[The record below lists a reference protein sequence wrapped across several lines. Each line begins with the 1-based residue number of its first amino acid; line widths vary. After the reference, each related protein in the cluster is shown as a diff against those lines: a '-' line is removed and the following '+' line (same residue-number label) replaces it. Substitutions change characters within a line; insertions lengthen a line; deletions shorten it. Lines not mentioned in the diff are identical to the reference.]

1 MNVLVVGAGQ
11 MGRWVGRTVE
21 ADVAFADVD
30 PSVAQE
36 AASALDARAV
46 ALDAG
51 GTFDAVCF
59 AVPMSAVEEAIAEYS
74 GRAERAVFDV
84 AGSMHSPV
92 RAMREHA
99 PDLER
104 VSLHPLFA
112 PDAAPGNVAV
122 VSDAPGPTID
132 GILEDIV
139 DAGNDL
145 VETTPREHDDA
156 MATVQAGAHAAILAY
171 AIQAADVPDHFG
183 TPVSE
188 GLDELASRVLDGDP
202 DLYAEIQATFDGA
215 EAIATATDGIARADR
230 AAFVDL
236 YREASERWR
245 DRDG

>member
-1 MNVLVVGAGQ
+1 MNVLVVGAGE
-11 MGRWVGRTVE
+11 MGRWLGETIE

-30 PSVAQE
+30 PEVAQE
-36 AASALDARAV
+36 AAEALHARAV

-59 AVPMSAVEEAIAEYS
+59 AVPMSATERAIAEYA
-74 GRAERAVFDV
+74 GRAERAVLDV
-84 AGSMHSPV
+84 TGSMRRPV

-99 PDLER
+99 PDRER

-112 PDAAPGNVAV
+112 PDAAPGTVAV
-122 VSDAPGPTID
+122 VSDAPGPTVD
-132 GILEDIV
+132 ALLEDLV
-139 DAGNDL
+139 DAGNEL
-145 VETTPREHDDA
+145 VDTTPAEHDDA

-171 AIQAADVPDHFG
+171 AIQAAGVPDHFR

-188 GLDELASRVLDGDP
+188 RLDELAERVLSGDP

-215 EAIATATDGIARADR
+215 EGIARAARGIAD
-230 AAFVDL
+230 ADPEAFTDL
-236 YREASERWR
+236 YRETGDHWR

>member
-1 MNVLVVGAGQ
+1 
-11 MGRWVGRTVE
+11 MGRWVGRTVD

-30 PSVAQE
+30 PEVARE
-36 AASALDARAV
+36 AASAVDARAV

-59 AVPMSAVEEAIAEYS
+59 AVPMSAVEGAIAEYAD
-74 GRAERAVFDV
+74 RAERAVFDV
-84 AGSMHSPV
+84 TGSMSRPV
-92 RAMREHA
+92 TALRAHA
-99 PDLER
+99 PDRER

-112 PDAAPGNVAV
+112 PDAAPGTVAV

-132 GILEDIV
+132 GILEDVV

-156 MATVQAGAHAAILAY
+156 MGTVQAGAHAAILAY
-171 AIQAADVPDHFG
+171 AIQAADVPDHFR
-183 TPVSE
+183 TPVSD

-215 EAIATATDGIARADR
+215 EAIARAANGIARADR
-230 AAFVDL
+230 GEFADL
-236 YREASERWR
+236 YRETSDHWR